1 MKKHPILTVLV
12 ILACLIVL
20 FSVLITTLS
29 GSMGSSSGIAFTNKV
44 GVIPIIGAIEDS
56 TEVLGQLKNFTED
69 KSIKAIILR
78 IDSPGGGVGAS
89 QEIYREI
96 GRTREEKPVV
106 VSMGGVAA
114 SGGFYI
120 AAACDKIV
128 ANPGTITGSIGV
140 IMQYYKYREL
150 AEKIGFKQ
158 EVIKSGEFKD
168 IGNPHRDLTEKD
180 REILDAVISDI
191 QSQFVDAVAAGRNL
205 PVEKVREIADG
216 RIFTGETAKK
226 WGLVDEL
233 GNFEDAI
240 ILTKDIAGIDGEV
253 NLVYPQKKKLKLLD
267 ILLGE
272 AAESLSNI
280 LKNSMKNNSIEY
292 RWDGFSSGMN

>member
-1 MKKHPILTVLV
+1 MKKHPILTVFI
-12 ILACLIVL
+12 ILACVIVVL
-20 FSVLITTLS
+20 SILITALS
-29 GSMGSSSGIAFTNKV
+29 GSISSSSGIAFTNKV
-44 GVIPIIGAIEDS
+44 GVIPIVGAIEDS
-56 TEVLGQLKNFTED
+56 TEVLKQLTDFTKD

-120 AAACDKIV
+120 AAACDRIV

-140 IMQYYKYREL
+140 IMQYYKYKEL
-150 AEKIGFKQ
+150 AEKIGFTQ

-180 REILDAVISDI
+180 RAILDAVISDI
-191 QSQFVDAVAAGRNL
+191 QHQFVEAVATGRNL
-205 PVEKVREIADG
+205 SAEKVREIADG
-216 RIFTGETAKK
+216 RIFTGAMAKEL
-226 WGLVDEL
+226 GLVDEL
-233 GNFEDAI
+233 GNFEDAVMV
-240 ILTKDIAGIDGEV
+240 TKELAGIDGEA

-267 ILLGE
+267 LLLGE
-272 AAESLSNI
+272 AAESMSDI
-280 LKNSMKNNSIEY
+280 LKNKLKSTIEY
-292 RWDGFSSGMN
+292 RWDGF